1 MKFMISKPRGTISGK
16 IYLPASKSI
25 SNRLLI
31 MEALSEERAELINL
45 AESDDTL
52 LLKEALHSGN
62 DIIDIG
68 HAGTAMRFLTAY
80 YASGN
85 RKVILT
91 GSERMKRRPIGELV
105 DALIYLG
112 GKIEYLGNPG
122 FPPLKIKG
130 TLLKSGVLS
139 VDSSISSQFISA
151 LLMIAPGIRNG
162 LEIELKGKIVSGTY
176 IRMTLE
182 LMKTWGIDYSWT
194 GNRIKVYEGHF
205 KTGSYTVESD
215 WSAGSYWY
223 AIAFLSDGA
232 VINLPFLFRESLQG
246 DAVVSELFNK
256 LLLDTDYLSG
266 GITISKKPEQ
276 KHPDNMV
283 LDFTLCPD
291 LVQTMATV
299 LCASGIHFHFTG
311 TQTLKI
317 KETDRIKALQK
328 ELGKFGFLLRT
339 NEEGNFLTWK
349 GEMCETDP
357 SPEIDTCNDHRMAM
371 AFAPLALKFDT
382 VVIKDPMVVT
392 KSYPHFWEDLRKV
405 GFGIEEIDGSNAD
418 C

>member
-1 MKFMISKPRGTISGK
+1 MKFKISKPRGTISGE

-31 MEALSEERAELINL
+31 MEALAEERAELINL
-45 AESDDTL
+45 AESDDTM
-52 LLKEALHSGN
+52 LLKKALHSDN
-62 DIIDIG
+62 NIIDIG

-85 RKVILT
+85 RDVILT
-91 GSERMKRRPIGELV
+91 GSERMKSRPIGELV
-105 DALIYLG
+105 DALCFLG
-112 GKIEYLGNPG
+112 GKIKYLGSPG

-130 TLLKSGVLS
+130 TCLRSGVLS

-151 LLMIAPGIRNG
+151 LLMIAPRIRNG
-162 LEIELKGKIVSGTY
+162 LEIELKGKIASGTY

-182 LMKTWGIDYSWT
+182 LMKQWGIDYSWT
-194 GNRIKVYEGHF
+194 GNRIKVYEGHY

-223 AIAFLSDGA
+223 AIACLSDGA
-232 VINLPFLFRESLQG
+232 VLNLPFLFRESLQG
-246 DAVVSELFNK
+246 DAVVSELFKK
-256 LLLDTDYLSG
+256 LLVDTNYVSG
-266 GITISKKPEQ
+266 GVTISKKLAD
-276 KHPDNMV
+276 KHPDRMV

-311 TQTLKI
+311 TETLII
-317 KETDRIKALQK
+317 KETDRIRALQK
-328 ELGKFGFLLRT
+328 ELGKLGFLLRT
-339 NEEGNFLTWK
+339 DEAGTFLEWN
-349 GEMCETDP
+349 GEIYEPDP
-357 SPEIDTCNDHRMAM
+357 SPEIDTFNDHRMAM
-371 AFAPLALKFDT
+371 AFAPLALKFGT

-392 KSYPHFWEDLRKV
+392 KSYPHFWEDLRKI
-405 GFGIEEIDGSNAD
+405 GFGVKEID
-418 C
+418 